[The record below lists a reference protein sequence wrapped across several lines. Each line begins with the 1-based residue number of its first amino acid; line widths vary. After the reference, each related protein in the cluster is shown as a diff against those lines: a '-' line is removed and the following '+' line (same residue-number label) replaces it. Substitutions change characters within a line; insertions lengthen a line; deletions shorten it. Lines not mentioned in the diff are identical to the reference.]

1 MTVCA
6 LVGEEG
12 KGMVKFVRIINIL
25 VTIIALMIIMM
36 LVVGVIKAIRNTD
49 ENLKINKIYH
59 KIPTNPSH
67 Q

>member
-12 KGMVKFVRIINIL
+12 KGMVKFNRIIIM
-25 VTIIALMIIMM
+25 VTNIALMIIMM

-59 KIPTNPSH
+59 QIPTNPSH

>member
-12 KGMVKFVRIINIL
+12 KGMVKFNRIIIM
-25 VTIIALMIIMM
+25 VTNIALMIIMM
-36 LVVGVIKAIRNTD
+36 LVVGVIKTIRNTD
-49 ENLKINKIYH
+49 ENLKIDKIYH
-59 KIPTNPSH
+59 QIPTNPSH

>member
-12 KGMVKFVRIINIL
+12 KGMVKFIRIIIM
-25 VTIIALMIIMM
+25 VTNIALMIIMM

-49 ENLKINKIYH
+49 ENLKINKI
-59 KIPTNPSH
+59 
-67 Q
+67 

>member
-12 KGMVKFVRIINIL
+12 KGMVKFNRIIIM
-25 VTIIALMIIMM
+25 VTNIALMIIMM
-36 LVVGVIKAIRNTD
+36 LVVGVIKTIRNTD

-59 KIPTNPSH
+59 QIPTNPSH